1 MREEAQR
8 VAKSRSKTSSESV
21 KPSRPPLT
29 PEAKESQMIS
39 LAHDLAEKQLREGT
53 ASSQVITHFLK
64 MGSEKERLERE
75 KLEEENRLLRAK
87 TKAIDNEGE
96 YRKLVEDAIDA
107 IRGYRGR
114 REDDG
119 DPYEY

>member
-1 MREEAQR
+1 M
-8 VAKSRSKTSSESV
+8 AKSRSKTSSESV

-96 YRKLVEDAIDA
+96 YRKLVEDAINA

-114 REDDG
+114 SEDNG

>member
-1 MREEAQR
+1 M
-8 VAKSRSKTSSESV
+8 AKSRSTTSSESV
-21 KPSRPPLT
+21 KPIRPPLT

-87 TKAIDNEGE
+87 TKAIDNDGE
-96 YRKLVEDAIDA
+96 YKKLVEDAINA
-107 IRGYRGR
+107 ICGYQGR
-114 REDDG
+114 TEPDEN
-119 DPYEY
+119 Y

>member
-1 MREEAQR
+1 M
-8 VAKSRSKTSSESV
+8 AKSRSTTSSESGM
-21 KPSRPPLT
+21 PMRPPLT

-75 KLEEENRLLRAK
+75 KLEEENRLLKAK
-87 TKAIDNEGE
+87 TKALANTEEIKVLYEQALKAMRSYAGE
-96 YRKLVEDAIDA
+96 
-107 IRGYRGR
+107 
-114 REDDG
+114 G
-119 DPYEY
+119 DPDEY